1 MTTLFKLTTSI
12 FGDQGQSTQ
21 LVERFATSWLAK
33 NPGAKVISR
42 DLGLNPPHHLE
53 APAFLASRVPAA
65 DRTPAQNKLLEYS
78 DSLIAELRQ
87 ADVIVLGLPMYN
99 FGISSGMKA
108 WFDHIARVGVTFMY
122 TPAGPKGLLPE
133 GKKCYILATRGG
145 IYAGTNRDTQT
156 GHVTNFL
163 SLIGIT
169 DIQFIYA
176 EGLNIPEKKAAAIE
190 GAGAQLAQWL
200 S

>member
-1 MTTLFKLTTSI
+1 MTTLFKLTNSI
-12 FGDQGQSTQ
+12 FGAQGQSTQ
-21 LVERFATSWLAK
+21 LVERFANAWLQK
-33 NPGAKVISR
+33 NPGAQVIAR
-42 DLGLNPPHHLE
+42 DTGINPPPHLE

-65 DRTPAQNKLLEYS
+65 DRTPGQNKLLEYS
-78 DSLIAELRQ
+78 DSLVEELRQ
-87 ADVIVLGLPMYN
+87 ADVIVIGLPMYN

-122 TPAGPKGLLPE
+122 TPNGPRGLLPA
-133 GKKCYILATRGG
+133 GKKCYIVATRGG

-176 EGLNIPEKKAAAIE
+176 EGLNIPELKGPAIE
-190 GAGAQLAQWL
+190 GAGEKVAQWL
-200 S
+200 G